1 MSNPSLPTPT
11 LLDIPPPAS
20 FSSSDSSSSA
30 IVSTTNVPKDRHG
43 KISTGYLHVV
53 LDAVAPSTGLPPI
66 VAVEQ
71 IDKIVADVFST
82 THADDKKTV
91 KEDEFKKL
99 LTEILWTIMLQ
110 LEDNPITVSSSSV
123 VHEPLESSSSILQP

>member
-1 MSNPSLPTPT
+1 MGKYQPGIYMSCSMRWLHLPVYLLSLPSNRYLNGTRYHNKLTKQTAILVLISHFTPHAKI
-11 LLDIPPPAS
+11 LE
-20 FSSSDSSSSA
+20 
-30 IVSTTNVPKDRHG
+30 TT
-43 KISTGYLHVV
+43 
-53 LDAVAPSTGLPPI
+53 
-66 VAVEQ
+66 Q